1 MVIVNGFKW
10 WNKWCCKVNLYR
22 WNKKMLCISKREEGC
37 VEIVFSVLWFL
48 YKCWNFL
55 VELFR
60 EVRGFFG
67 Y

>member
-1 MVIVNGFKW
+1 
-10 WNKWCCKVNLYR
+10 
-22 WNKKMLCISKREEGC
+22 MLCISKREEGC